1 MQILY
6 RSGFFQPNPC
16 FLENQSHIFWQAF
29 RDALENTSRGP
40 DGQRRI
46 LSIIAINFT
55 YQELRSKLGVS
66 IIYVYTFKILELNK
80 NINLQVAANTVSR
93 ARQYARINGPGAP
106 QV

>member
-1 MQILY
+1 MKAYNAQKDKETLQILY
-6 RSGFFQPNPC
+6 KSGFLQPNPC

-46 LSIIAINFT
+46 LSIIATKFT

-66 IIYVYTFKILELNK
+66 TSNIHIYF
-80 NINLQVAANTVSR
+80 
-93 ARQYARINGPGAP
+93 
-106 QV
+106 